1 MNPTLA
7 HWQFGYVSVAPEQC
21 QLGPARGF
29 ATWVVGSVVALDYN
43 AAIAMGA
50 TVVIGLGNPG
60 KEYAAT
66 RHNVGFRCVDYFAK
80 RHSARFSRTGCR
92 SRLAE
97 LTVRGKQILLAKPR
111 TFMNLSGEAA
121 VCFVRAHRI
130 SAENL
135 ILVYD
140 DVDLPLGKVRV
151 RSSGGPG
158 GHKGMKSIVASLNT
172 EGFPRVRVGIG
183 RPDSNGNFPWSEEA
197 LIRYVLG
204 RFTAEEETA
213 IQESIALV
221 SDVLECIIL
230 EGLDAAMNR
239 YN

>member
-1 MNPTLA
+1 MSRRPGTR
-7 HWQFGYVSVAPEQC
+7 FCDV
-21 QLGPARGF
+21 R
-29 ATWVVGSVVALDYN
+29 VVGSVVVLDYN

-66 RHNVGFRCVDYFAK
+66 RHNVGFRCVDHFAK
-80 RHSARFSRTGCR
+80 KHSARFSRTGCR

-97 LTVRGKQILLAKPR
+97 VTLRGKQVVLAKPR
-111 TFMNLSGEAA
+111 TYMNLSGEAA
-121 VCFVRAHRI
+121 VCLVRAYRI
-130 SAENL
+130 PPEDL

-158 GHKGMKSIVASLNT
+158 GHNGMKSIVASLNT

-183 RPDSNGNFPWSEEA
+183 RPESDGCSSWSEDA

-204 RFTAEEETA
+204 RFTAEEGPVVE
-213 IQESIALV
+213 ESISLV
-221 SDVLECIIL
+221 GDVLECVLL
-230 EGLDAAMNR
+230 EGLDVAMNR

>member
-1 MNPTLA
+1 ML
-7 HWQFGYVSVAPEQC
+7 V
-21 QLGPARGF
+21 
-29 ATWVVGSVVALDYN
+29 LDYN

-60 KEYAAT
+60 KEYAST

-80 RHSARFSRTGCR
+80 KHSARFSRTGCR
-92 SRLAE
+92 SKLADVT
-97 LTVRGKQILLAKPR
+97 LRCRQVVLAKPR
-111 TFMNLSGEAA
+111 TYMNLSGEAA
-121 VCFVRAHRI
+121 ACFVRAHRI
-130 SAENL
+130 PAEKL

-172 EGFPRVRVGIG
+172 ESFPRVRVGIG
-183 RPDSNGNFPWSEEA
+183 RPDRDANFPWSEEA

-204 RFTAEEETA
+204 RFTAGEETA

-221 SDVLECIIL
+221 GDVLECIIL
-230 EGLDAAMNR
+230 EGLDTAMNR

>member
-1 MNPTLA
+1 M
-7 HWQFGYVSVAPEQC
+7 E
-21 QLGPARGF
+21 
-29 ATWVVGSVVALDYN
+29 ALDYN

-80 RHSARFSRTGCR
+80 KHSARFLRIGCR
-92 SRLAE
+92 SKLADVT
-97 LTVRGKQILLAKPR
+97 LRGRQVLLAKPR
-111 TFMNLSGEAA
+111 TYMNLSGEAA
-121 VCFVRAHRI
+121 VCLVRAKRI
-130 SAENL
+130 PAEDL

-158 GHKGMKSIVASLNT
+158 GHKGMRSIVASLNT

-183 RPDSNGNFPWSEEA
+183 RPDSDGYSPWSEEA

-204 RFTAEEETA
+204 RFTAEEETV
-213 IQESIALV
+213 IQESITLV
-221 SDVLECIIL
+221 SDVLECVIL

>member
-1 MNPTLA
+1 M
-7 HWQFGYVSVAPEQC
+7 
-21 QLGPARGF
+21 
-29 ATWVVGSVVALDYN
+29 VVLDYN

-60 KEYAAT
+60 KEYAST

-80 RHSARFSRTGCR
+80 KHSSRFSRTGCR
-92 SRLAE
+92 SKLADVT
-97 LTVRGKQILLAKPR
+97 LRGRQVVLAKPR
-111 TFMNLSGEAA
+111 TYMNLSGEAA
-121 VCFVRAHRI
+121 VCLVRANRI
-130 SAENL
+130 PAEDL

-151 RSSGGPG
+151 RPSGGPG
-158 GHKGMKSIVASLNT
+158 GHNGMKSIVASLNT

-183 RPDSNGNFPWSEEA
+183 RPDSDGYSIWSEDV

-204 RFTAEEETA
+204 RFTAEEETV
-213 IQESIALV
+213 IQESISLV
-221 SDVLECIIL
+221 GDVLECLIA
-230 EGLDAAMNR
+230 EGLDVAMNR

>member
-1 MNPTLA
+1 M
-7 HWQFGYVSVAPEQC
+7 
-21 QLGPARGF
+21 
-29 ATWVVGSVVALDYN
+29 VVLDYN

-80 RHSARFSRTGCR
+80 KHSSRFSRTGCR
-92 SRLAE
+92 SKLADVT
-97 LTVRGKQILLAKPR
+97 LRGRQVVLAKPR
-111 TFMNLSGEAA
+111 TYMNLSGEAA

-130 SAENL
+130 PAENL

-151 RSSGGPG
+151 RPSGGPG
-158 GHKGMKSIVASLNT
+158 GHKGMRSIVASLNT
-172 EGFPRVRVGIG
+172 ESFPRVRVGIG
-183 RPDSNGNFPWSEEA
+183 RPDSDGNFPWSEEA

-204 RFTAEEETA
+204 RFTAGEETP

-221 SDVLECIIL
+221 GDVLECIIL
-230 EGLDAAMNR
+230 EGLDTAMNR